1 MEVLVTLHG
10 VWRWVVLLAFV
21 VAIVASLLKWRR
33 GAEWRAAD
41 RRWPLLATVALDIQ
55 VLLGIVI
62 WVGQA
67 RWAGNHPFFTTV
79 LHPIIMLV
87 ALAVAHITM
96 SRSRSLRGPARHRAV
111 ALGLLAVL
119 VLVILGIPTYAWPL

>member
-1 MEVLVTLHG
+1 MEALVTLHD
-10 VWRWVVLLAFV
+10 VWRWVVLLALV
-21 VAIVASLLKWRR
+21 VAIVTSLLKWRR
-33 GAEWRAAD
+33 GAEWWAAD

-79 LHPIIMLV
+79 LHPIIMLA